1 VILIYDLQPL
11 VSVSVGC
18 SC

>member
-18 SC
+18 SY